1 MVFEDRSDAGRRLA
15 AQLRPLANELPIVV
29 ALPRGGVPVA
39 IEVARALDAPLDVLT
54 VRKLGAPGNPEL
66 GVGAVAE
73 DGTTVLDAMMA
84 RRVGMTQAKLDRTL
98 EREQRELRRR
108 VERLRAGRPPLDVCA
123 RTVIAVDDGL
133 ARGLTALAAV
143 RALRG
148 RGAARIVVAAPGG
161 SRQARSFVIEE
172 AGDVFLLSMPREL
185 LGVGRA
191 YRDFSPVSEERVLAL
206 LAEAGAPVPAP
217 DAVPLPESLDG

>member
-1 MVFEDRSDAGRRLA
+1 MVFEDRSDAGRQLA

-98 EREQRELRRR
+98 EQEQRELRRR
-108 VERLRAGRPPLDVCA
+108 VARLRAGRPPLDVRA

-143 RALRG
+143 RALRR
-148 RGAARIVVAAPGG
+148 RGAARIVVAAPVG
-161 SRQARSFVIEE
+161 SRQARSLLIEE
-172 AGDVFLLSMPREL
+172 ADDVFLLSMPREL